1 MFTNDKISKYVSD
14 MTINSRLY
22 LSAIN
27 MITVSTV
34 VEMPKWPDGKE

>member
-1 MFTNDKISKYVSD
+1 MTN
-14 MTINSRLY
+14 NSRLY

-27 MITVSTV
+27 MMTESIV